1 MKYYELEY
9 TDDAKDDIQHL
20 KKSGDKVTLKKLE
33 TLLLELTEHPT
44 TGTGNPEKLKN
55 NLSGKW
61 SRRINHRHRLV
72 YEIHEM
78 TITIVVVNAYGHYSD
93 K

>member
-44 TGTGNPEKLKN
+44 TEQETRKLK
-55 NLSGKW
+55 
-61 SRRINHRHRLV
+61 
-72 YEIHEM
+72 
-78 TITIVVVNAYGHYSD
+78 TIFPANGLEG
-93 K
+93 